1 MSNQASDTLYMKRCL
16 ELATLGQFYVAPN
29 PMVGAVLVY
38 ENTII
43 GEGFHEKYGQAHA
56 EVNAINNVKPE
67 NRQLISK
74 STLYVN
80 LEPCSHHGK
89 TPPCSD
95 LIVRSQIPRVII
107 GCVDSYSEVSGKGI
121 EKLRKHGIEVI
132 VGILEKEALQ
142 LNKRFFTFHEKKRP
156 YVILKWAQT
165 SDGFIDKIRKNNSV
179 EINWITQPE
188 TQQLTHQW
196 RAEEAGILVGH
207 QTVLKD
213 NPSLSVRA
221 VYGPN
226 PIRVVV
232 TSKPE
237 QIPPTANIFNNEV
250 HTIIYNAT
258 IDRIEG
264 CTEWKSLDLKLNST
278 ASILK
283 DLYSRNIQSI
293 IVEGG
298 SATLEHFIDVGLW
311 DEARILTGNQ
321 FFKEGIKA
329 PLINGRLINQFTFGK
344 DFIQVYQND

>member
-1 MSNQASDTLYMKRCL
+1 MSYQAADILYMKRCL
-16 ELATLGQFYVAPN
+16 ELAVLGQFYVAPN

-38 ENTII
+38 NNTII

-56 EVNAINNVKPE
+56 EVNAISSVIPE
-67 NRQLISK
+67 NRHLISE
-74 STLYVN
+74 STLYVS

-95 LIVRSQIPRVII
+95 LIIRSGIPRVVI

-132 VGILEKEALQ
+132 VGALEKEALQ

-165 SDGFIDKIRKNNSV
+165 SDGFIDKIRTSDSV
-179 EINWITQPE
+179 AINWITQPE

-196 RAEEAGILVGH
+196 RAEEAAILVGH
-207 QTVLKD
+207 QTILKD

-221 VYGPN
+221 VHGPN
-226 PIRVVV
+226 PLRVII
-232 TSKPE
+232 TSRPE
-237 QIPPTANIFNNEV
+237 QIPATANIFNNES
-250 HTIIYNAT
+250 HTIIYNPST
-258 IDRIEG
+258 DRIKNQ
-264 CTEWKSLDLKLNST
+264 TEWKSIDLKHNST
-278 ASILK
+278 LSILE

-298 SATLEHFIDVGLW
+298 SVTLQQFIDTGIW
-311 DEARILTGNQ
+311 DEARILTGVH

-329 PLINGRLINQFTFGK
+329 PVINGRLINQLTFGK